1 MNKKISNTIIAI
13 LITTLVTAPVCS
25 FAESA
30 DNTQSGAADENAFAP
45 GEVIVSFEED
55 VSQDEEKTIIE
66 EAVEEIDTTIESED
80 VQVTEIDQDSVLVET
95 QQEADTMEMIEQL
108 QEDPEVESV
117 QPNYFYTV
125 DSSYN
130 DPKTR
135 GTWYMD
141 YMDVPEAWS
150 AIETYQSDGTIVNPD
165 QRVKIAT
172 LDSGININH
181 EDMADI
187 SEGGNFDVAHCI
199 TTIAGMDP
207 ADQTGIAEYPHNS
220 ITHGHSTSS
229 VIGSTS
235 NNGKGVAGI
244 AAGYHNNIAEV
255 MAINVFRNAS
265 GFTTEHKA
273 TSADICAGIE
283 YACQNDAQVI
293 MMCLGHDASY
303 KDGYGNK
310 IDDVALENAIN
321 KATNEYDVV
330 CVASAGNHNDT
341 DAWYPSDFDAC
352 ISVINTKK
360 YTDID
365 SKDCKYS
372 SSSYGPK
379 KDISAP
385 GNGVMHASKSGG
397 YTSGTGTSYSAP
409 VVAAIAGLVRY
420 VNPSLTQSE
429 VKNILYTTATDLYTS
444 GYDVYTGWGNVNAYA
459 AVTAAAGKPDK
470 INPGKLATP
479 GIWATS
485 ASKSSIKV
493 SWNNVGAGKYYVYRS
508 TNPNSGFSHVKTVT
522 GTTWTNTGRSFNKA
536 YYYKVV
542 PKGTSADG
550 KRIDGAASGVVG
562 AKAICGTPS
571 LKVTAKGKKKAKVSW
586 GKATNASGYKIY
598 RATSA
603 NGKYKCIKTIKSS
616 KKGSRTIKKLKSKQ
630 TYYYK
635 VRAYIKKNGKKY
647 YGSYSAVKAC
657 RQK

>member
-1 MNKKISNTIIAI
+1 MAT
-13 LITTLVTAPVCS
+13 PVCS
-25 FAESA
+25 FAENSDSA
-30 DNTQSGAADENAFAP
+30 QVESSSELSYVP
-45 GEVIVSFEED
+45 GEVIVSFSEDIEQEE
-55 VSQDEEKTIIE
+55 EEEVIQ
-66 EAVEEIDTTIESED
+66 EAVTETELNVESEE
-80 VQVTEIDQDSVLVET
+80 VQVTDIDEDTVLVET
-95 QQEADTMEMIEQL
+95 DQQADTVEMIEEL
-108 QEDPEVESV
+108 QDNPEVESV
-117 QPNYFYTV
+117 QPNFYYTV
-125 DSSYN
+125 DSTYN
-130 DPKTR
+130 DTETK
-135 GTWYMD
+135 GKWYMD

-150 AIETYQSDGTIVNPD
+150 AIEAYQSDGTIADPSR
-165 QRVKIAT
+165 RVRIAT

-207 ADQTGIAEYPHNS
+207 ADQTGIAAYPHNS

-229 VIGSTS
+229 VIGSTA
-235 NNGKGVAGI
+235 NNGVGVAGI

-255 MAINVFRNAS
+255 MAINVFRNDS

-283 YACQNDAQVI
+283 YACENDAQVI

-303 KDGYGNK
+303 RDGYGAK

-321 KATNEYDVV
+321 KATNEFDVV
-330 CVASAGNHNDT
+330 CVASAGNQNDT

-352 ISVINTKK
+352 VSVINTKK
-360 YTDID
+360 YTDVD
-365 SKDCKYS
+365 SKNCKYS
-372 SSSYGPK
+372 SSSYGSK

-385 GNGVMHASKSGG
+385 GNGIMHASKSGG
-397 YTSGTGTSYSAP
+397 YSSGTGTSYAAP

-420 VNPSLTQSE
+420 VNPELSQSE
-429 VKNILYTTATDLYTS
+429 VKNILYTTTTDLYAT
-444 GYDVYTGWGNVNAYA
+444 GYDIYTGWGNVNAYA
-459 AVTAAAGKPDK
+459 AVTAAAGKPDR
-470 INPGKLATP
+470 INPGTLATP
-479 GIWATS
+479 GVSVKS

-493 SWNNVGAGKYYVYRS
+493 SWSNVNALKYYVYRS
-508 TNPNSGFSHVKTVT
+508 TNPDTGFSYVKTVIGTSWIDT
-522 GTTWTNTGRSFNKA
+522 GLSFNKT
-536 YYYKVV
+536 YYYKVM
-542 PKGTSADG
+542 PRKTTSDG
-550 KRIDGAASGVVG
+550 KRVVGDLSAVVG

-571 LKVTAKGKKKAKVSW
+571 ITVKAKGKKKAKVSW
-586 GKATNASGYKIY
+586 SKATNASGYRIY

-616 KKGSRTIKKLKSKQ
+616 KKGSRTIKKLKSKR

-647 YGSYSAVKAC
+647 YGNYSAVKAC